1 MYSTISVFILMG
13 LPVVATSLSS
23 RQQQSK
29 PIGSPKALLYHMMD
43 RAHNRLSNLVS
54 ASTQSFPV
62 QEPSALVWHGWIY
75 IYRVILLLPQM
86 KQPKLSNF
94 QDHGGSRKGCCCKEF
109 SFRVSELMQKP
120 IVVKM
125 WSALPRSLTV
135 CLLLCSV
142 GCVVEANFAND
153 TRSFMKLVS

>member
-1 MYSTISVFILMG
+1 MYCAAIEIMYSTISVFILMG

-75 IYRVILLLPQM
+75 IPCDTAPATNETAEIVKFSRSWWFKKGMLLQGVFI
-86 KQPKLSNF
+86 QGF
-94 QDHGGSRKGCCCKEF
+94 
-109 SFRVSELMQKP
+109 
-120 IVVKM
+120 
-125 WSALPRSLTV
+125 
-135 CLLLCSV
+135 
-142 GCVVEANFAND
+142 
-153 TRSFMKLVS
+153 